1 VKVLAIF
8 VVLFSTASIA
18 VAQQSI
24 DTAPTEK
31 KSPLSVRKVDPPTP
45 DRGPL
50 QATPGAS
57 GVPMGQP
64 NTAPSESGALIS
76 ISRNRHTNWG
86 AMILAGAEFRGE
98 RDVNANY
105 AGLTYLN
112 LAAGVRYRQWNF
124 LIESDTFSQTS
135 GNATLSVEKKVQDI
149 LGWAYRVSD
158 QSWHRISPMMGA
170 GIGAYQIKVETTLS
184 GTETDDS
191 STWKIMGGASAGLKL
206 DLPVLWVSIE
216 ARLLVGDEFD
226 PQPTLSGL
234 ARLGLWF

>member
-1 VKVLAIF
+1 MNKLFFLIAFLGLAS
-8 VVLFSTASIA
+8 LA

-24 DTAPTEK
+24 DTAPSQK
-31 KSPLSVRKVDPPTP
+31 KSPLSVRKVDPPVP

-50 QATPGAS
+50 EATPGAS
-57 GVPMGQP
+57 GVPMGRP
-64 NTAPSESGALIS
+64 NTAPPESAAVIS

-86 AMILAGAEFRGE
+86 AMILAGAELRGE

-105 AGLTYLN
+105 MGLTYRN

-124 LIESDTFSQTS
+124 LIESAKFSQTS

-149 LGWAYRVSD
+149 LAWTYWVSEP
-158 QSWHRISPMMGA
+158 SWHRISPMMGA
-170 GIGAYQIKVETTLS
+170 GIGAYQIKVNTTLS
-184 GTETDDS
+184 GTETADS
-191 STWKIMGGASAGLKL
+191 TTWKVMGGASAGFKL
-206 DLPVLWVSIE
+206 DLPVLWVSLE

>member
-1 VKVLAIF
+1 MNKFVLLIAF
-8 VVLFSTASIA
+8 LSTASLA
-18 VAQQSI
+18 LAQQSV
-24 DTAPTEK
+24 DTTPSK
-31 KSPLSVRKVDPPTP
+31 KESPLSVRKVDPPTP
-45 DRGPL
+45 DHGPL
-50 QATPGAS
+50 EATPGAS

-64 NTAPSESGALIS
+64 NTAPPESAAVIS

-86 AMILAGAEFRGE
+86 AMILAGAELRGE

-105 AGLTYLN
+105 AGLTYQN

-124 LIESDTFSQTS
+124 LVESDNFSQTS

-149 LGWAYRVSD
+149 LGWVYWESE
-158 QSWHRISPMMGA
+158 QSWHRLSPMMGA
-170 GIGAYQIKVETTLS
+170 GMGAYQIKVNTTLS
-184 GTETDDS
+184 GAETADS
-191 STWKIMGGASAGLKL
+191 STWKMMGGASAGFKL
-206 DLPVLWVSIE
+206 DLPVLWVSVE